1 MVAGYP
7 GSGFYNEKMTDYYFI
22 TLRQGKVAFVRG
34 DGMIIHEDEGYYLDR
49 IHIISWCSKWTLEK
63 QLPIYRMIG
72 NCKSLNIIKLNKQN
86 TRLCKSGKTSS
97 NKILNTGY
105 RSKIEI
111 IAPTME
117 FLRLLSENEAALG
130 KGYRFSY
137 VEITHDFFCESA
149 GDAELKADIL
159 FDTLRKKYSFSHVH
173 TGRLIKTRKERLKD
187 RIRGLYALRTF
198 YSSMEKEKG
207 QKRGRFIYVIYARR
221 SKINNRY
228 CTHSEWRITS
238 SGLIKKKA
246 HIMTV
251 KDLCSFDFE
260 KFFMEKES
268 QYLVYEKINILALDK
283 WLKGYD
289 GRREAFTAK
298 QSKYAGLT
306 ALHYM
311 GFRIVTYSD
320 LVLHFKSE
328 KEFIKQKRGV
338 RTEWEKR
345 LMSLSSY
352 ERFRGV
358 Q

>member
-1 MVAGYP
+1 MITHDDE
-7 GSGFYNEKMTDYYFI
+7 GFYF
-22 TLRQGKVAFVRG
+22 
-34 DGMIIHEDEGYYLDR
+34 DR

-63 QLPIYRMIG
+63 QLPIKKMRAE
-72 NCKSLNIIKLNKQN
+72 CKSLNIVKLNTTAINLHEPNKGCLN
-86 TRLCKSGKTSS
+86 ENLCS
-97 NKILNTGY
+97 GY
-105 RSKIEI
+105 RSKVEV
-111 IAPTME
+111 IAPTAE
-117 FLRLLSENEAALG
+117 FLRLLTENEASLG
-130 KGYRFSY
+130 KAYRISY
-137 VEITHDFFCESA
+137 VEIAHDVFCESA
-149 GDAELKADIL
+149 GDAELRADIL
-159 FDTLRKKYSFSHVH
+159 FDTLRKKYSFSHIY

-228 CTHSEWRITS
+228 CTHGEWRITS

-260 KFFMEKES
+260 KFFREKES

-298 QSKYAGLT
+298 QLKYAGLT

-328 KEFIKQKRGV
+328 KELIKRKRGA
-338 RTEWEKR
+338 RSEWEKR

-352 ERFRGV
+352 ERFRCNMMNV
-358 Q
+358 S